1 MAVIKVEFDSKLKK
15 PEIIIPLTNSS
26 REESGNDYRNNWQQV
41 QQTSIYG
48 IETPLIMINKIVV
61 DFTDVISFNLR
72 SIGPIPQLDMEVK
85 DRDKLST
92 SIDTPGLDNQICV
105 QIIPQFD
112 NAYKKINLVFS
123 ISNISIRNGN
133 IKLSGVYKVPK
144 LLSSSFKSFGEITT
158 YNLFKEIATDSE
170 LGFASNCQN
179 NEADKRYIYCDNLS
193 YSEVMAREI
202 DRSESNATQVYDYWI
217 DFWDNI
223 NYVNIYDRYN
233 SKDPESEMMV
243 WISGQQNEF
252 EEGIKITP
260 MKVKAVINNNPAF
273 ANAELGTNE
282 YTIVNKGYNA
292 SGTDRLYSIY
302 ENEKGEYMDYLV
314 QDGDVKNDI
323 YTKFEYLGELFG
335 EYNYLLSAACRKTY
349 IQKMN
354 TETIKV
360 ILNRPTLSLMRGH
373 NVEFAW
379 YINDDKWKN
388 KVQELSDAN
397 VIDNYDNIKTKD
409 DMSAPDVEN
418 ANTANGE
425 FVLDKS
431 ISGQYTIIGCNMN
444 YMNGIWRYELTLAR
458 PHANKPS
465 ILHGDKK

>member
-1 MAVIKVEFDSKLKK
+1 MATIKVEFDSTLKK
-15 PEIIIPLTNSS
+15 PDIIIPLTNSS
-26 REESGNDYRNNWQQV
+26 LDESGVHYRNNWQQV
-41 QQTSIYG
+41 QQTSVYG
-48 IETPLIMINKIVV
+48 IETPLIMINNIVV
-61 DFTDVISFNLR
+61 DFMDVISFNLK
-72 SIGPIPQLDMEVK
+72 SIGSIPQVDMEVK
-85 DRDKLST
+85 DRDGLSA
-92 SIDTPGLDNQICV
+92 SVDTPGLDNQICV

-123 ISNISIRNGN
+123 ISNFSLRNGN
-133 IKLSGVYKVPK
+133 IKLTGVYKVPK

-179 NEADKRYIYCDNLS
+179 DESDKRYIYCDNLS
-193 YSEVMAREI
+193 YSEVMEREI
-202 DRSESNATQVYDYWI
+202 NRSKSDATHIYDYWI

-233 SKDPESEMMV
+233 SKDPEEEMMI
-243 WISGQQNEF
+243 WISGQPHEF
-252 EEGIKITP
+252 EEGLKIEP

-273 ANAELGTNE
+273 ANSELGTKE
-282 YTIVNKGYNA
+282 YAIANKGYNA

-302 ENEKGEYMDYLV
+302 ENEKGEYMDYLI

-335 EYNYLLSAACRKTY
+335 EYNYLLSAACRSTY
-349 IQKMN
+349 VQKMN
-354 TETIKV
+354 TEVIKV
-360 ILNRPTLSLMRGH
+360 VLNRPILALMRGH

-388 KVQELSDAN
+388 KMQELADAK
-397 VIDNYDNIKTKD
+397 VIKEHKDIKMTD
-409 DMSAPDVEN
+409 DMESPEVEN
-418 ANTANGE
+418 YNNGNGE

-444 YMNGIWRYELTLAR
+444 YFNGAWRYELTLAR
-458 PHANKPS
+458 PHTNKPK
-465 ILHGDKK
+465 ILQAES